1 MPWVLFAVGVV
12 LATITVP
19 ALVTVDHWVLLFPAF
34 FVSWLGSGLAAW
46 WLVLIPATTATLA
59 ATGGLDAWPGWIGLG
74 LVVAAMVGL
83 MVQWRRARRGVEAFD
98 TALNALEVEPRR
110 RIRRTQRS
118 VMLPMSMRTRAVER
132 VPGIRY
138 ADGARR
144 RHLLDVYRPA
154 TGAAN
159 APVLLQIHGG
169 AWMVGTKHTQGRPL
183 MNALARAGWVCVA
196 INYRLSP
203 RAKFPDHL
211 VDCKLALRWIRDHV
225 AEFGGDPTRVVVTG
239 GSAGGHLAAMVG
251 LTANDPEFQPGFE
264 DVDTSVAACVPIYG
278 AYDLEELFT
287 RFGSR
292 VGRRV
297 SSFMGQ
303 MVVGTSALDPQGRTA
318 YRDASPMHHVKP
330 GAPPFLVL
338 HGTIDNLVPIAQAR
352 RLASLL
358 QEAGVETVLV
368 ELPGAP
374 HAFDV
379 FHSTWGDTA
388 VDGVV
393 RYLSRL
399 PEIVDAAPPKDA
411 GTAASDPR
419 TMARTA
425 PS

>member
-1 MPWVLFAVGVV
+1 
-12 LATITVP
+12 
-19 ALVTVDHWVLLFPAF
+19 
-34 FVSWLGSGLAAW
+34 
-46 WLVLIPATTATLA
+46 
-59 ATGGLDAWPGWIGLG
+59 
-74 LVVAAMVGL
+74 
-83 MVQWRRARRGVEAFD
+83 
-98 TALNALEVEPRR
+98 
-110 RIRRTQRS
+110 
-118 VMLPMSMRTRAVER
+118 MLPMSMRTRAVER
-132 VPGIRY
+132 IPGIRY
-138 ADGARR
+138 ADGAGR

-154 TGAAN
+154 TGATN

-169 AWMVGTKHTQGRPL
+169 AWMIGTKHTQGRPL

-203 RAKFPDHL
+203 RAKYPDHL
-211 VDCKLALRWIRDHV
+211 IDCKFALRWIREHA
-225 AEFGGDPTRVVVTG
+225 AEFGGDPARVVVTG

-251 LTANDPEFQPGFE
+251 LTANDPAFQPGFE
-264 DVDTSVAACVPIYG
+264 DVDTSVAACIPIYG

-297 SSFMGQ
+297 SSYMGH

-318 YRDASPMHHVKP
+318 FRDASPMQHVKP

-338 HGTIDNLVPIAQAR
+338 HGTIDNLVPIVQAR

-358 QEAGVETVLV
+358 REAGVETVLV
-368 ELPGAP
+368 ELAGAP

-399 PEIVDAAPPKDA
+399 PEIVDAAPPKDV
-411 GTAASDPR
+411 GTATSDPR